1 MPTTDEA
8 PDTESLTTVPADLA
22 ALIFEQL
29 APGERIAWCGQPRA
43 RALVRGNYGFFIID
57 LVVGLLLAPTMV
69 LLLALAFATIEF
81 VVRAPVFTKEAFG
94 VAILVCLPL
103 PVMVL
108 FCGALLRTRARAAS
122 TAYVVTDRQALIIS
136 TRPTRKIAPYA
147 PADLT
152 DAQVRRRRGE
162 MGDIILSRGPAAKA
176 NGATWNIIYGV
187 QDADRVMH
195 LIRELAATRGGG
207 GQESN

>member
-1 MPTTDEA
+1 MTTTEESTEA
-8 PDTESLTTVPADLA
+8 EGVTTVPADLA

-43 RALVRGNYGFFIID
+43 RSLVRGNCGFFIID
-57 LVVGLLLAPTMV
+57 LVVGLLLGPTMV
-69 LLLALAFATIEF
+69 LLVALAFATIEF
-81 VVRAPVFTKEAFG
+81 VARASFFTKEAFG
-94 VAILVCLPL
+94 VTILVCLPL
-103 PVMVL
+103 PAIVL
-108 FCGALLRTRARAAS
+108 LCGALLRTRARAAS

-152 DAQVRRRRGE
+152 DARLRRRRGG
-162 MGDIILSRGPAAKA
+162 MGDITLSRGPAAKA
-176 NGATWNIIYGV
+176 NGPTWNIMWGV

-195 LIRELAATRGGG
+195 LIRQTASGPGEGMAGG
-207 GQESN
+207 